1 MLTVL
6 ELLFVAV
13 VIVFVVQCCK
23 RKYSNRNCNQENN
36 DTDTTDT
43 IDVESPRQS
52 QSQRRRSR
60 DTPPIDLEARR
71 ELVCKNL
78 FTKSIS
84 SEKSV
89 TDLARLLAI
98 SRGATVDEE
107 LGCDQIRD
115 ELGVDK
121 YDELTLNSTNSELEM
136 SSIEPSAPPLTAED
150 DVADVIDNTSTIDTT
165 HGNGEVHAAINEYK
179 ATTIWSAPPQNPED
193 EHPASLRN
201 LITNLTH
208 NVTKRLSYYPH
219 KEEKRLE
226 CSICLEHF
234 EPNDTIGWA
243 KDGGDPTPISGAD
256 TGCDHIFHQ
265 KRHDDC
271 PLCRRKVVHA
281 NAEVRFAG
289 WDNLEAN
296 DTEKMTTEDEMLK
309 ESKLTM
315 LTPN

>member
-13 VIVFVVQCCK
+13 VILCVVQCCK
-23 RKYSNRNCNQENN
+23 RKYSNRNCNNQANN

-43 IDVESPRQS
+43 VDLERPRQS
-52 QSQRRRSR
+52 QSQRRSSR
-60 DTPPIDLEARR
+60 DTPPIDLDARR

-89 TDLARLLAI
+89 KDLARLLAI

-107 LGCDQIRD
+107 MGYDQSTD
-115 ELGVDK
+115 GLGVDK
-121 YDELTLNSTNSELEM
+121 YDELTLNSTNSELEL
-136 SSIEPSAPPLTAED
+136 SSIEPSTPPLTSERD
-150 DVADVIDNTSTIDTT
+150 DVADVTDKSSTIDTT
-165 HGNGEVHAAINEYK
+165 HNDGEGHTAINEYR
-179 ATTIWSAPPQNPED
+179 ATITKSAPSQNPE
-193 EHPASLRN
+193 EHPAPLRN

-219 KEEKRLE
+219 IEGKRLE

-234 EPNDTIGWA
+234 DPDDTIGWA

-265 KRHDDC
+265 SK
-271 PLCRRKVVHA
+271 
-281 NAEVRFAG
+281 
-289 WDNLEAN
+289 N
-296 DTEKMTTEDEMLK
+296 DKHFPFLRIYPCIFIFLICN
-309 ESKLTM
+309 SLS
-315 LTPN
+315 